1 MLTVGIARVGNEP
14 VVRFTT
20 DNKAVLDISLAFNY
34 GRKGQDG
41 KQPTQWVN
49 ASLWGNRAES
59 VAPYIKKGN
68 QLYVELKDLHVEN
81 YRTKE
86 GTQGTSLKATIQEVK
101 LLGSRESEQTEP
113 HTQFEKPKSQPGTIN
128 ELEDDIPF

>member
-20 DNKAVLDISLAFNY
+20 DNKAILDISLAFNY

-49 ASLWGNRAES
+49 GSLWGSRAEKL
-59 VAPYIKKGN
+59 APYIKKG
-68 QLYVELKDLHVEN
+68 QQIYVELQDLHLEN

-86 GTQGTSLKATIQEVK
+86 GTQGSSLKATIQEVK
-101 LLGSRESEQTEP
+101 LIGARQDQQEV
-113 HTQFEKPKSQPGTIN
+113 HTQFEPPKGQPAPTIN
-128 ELEDDIPF
+128 DLDDDIPF